1 MRGRFIT
8 LEGMDGA
15 GKSSHLSWIPDFFA
29 SRGIKL
35 CVTREPGGTPLG
47 EALRQMLLNATQ
59 KSHPDTE
66 ALLMFAARREHIAQV
81 IEPALSS
88 GQWVLCDRFT
98 DATFAYQAGGSGLDW
113 GRIEQL
119 EAWVQG
125 ELQPHLTLYFDVPS
139 QVGKQR
145 TQSVRAPDRFESE
158 GMAFFD
164 RVRAGYLKR
173 LKQFPH
179 RMHLIDSTQSYED
192 VKVTVESIILSNC
205 F

>member
-1 MRGRFIT
+1 
-8 LEGMDGA
+8 
-15 GKSSHLSWIPDFFA
+15 
-29 SRGIKL
+29 
-35 CVTREPGGTPLG
+35 
-47 EALRQMLLNATQ
+47 
-59 KSHPDTE
+59 
-66 ALLMFAARREHIAQV
+66 
-81 IEPALSS
+81 
-88 GQWVLCDRFT
+88 VLCDRFT

-139 QVGKQR
+139 QVGKHR

-179 RMHLIDSTQSYED
+179 RMHLIDSTQSYDD
-192 VKVTVESIILSNC
+192 VKVMVESIILSNC